1 MNARPD
7 DRTPN
12 DRRPNDRPSDPRP
25 RPEKSEI
32 TRTRSSA
39 LEYRSLLW
47 LLLLITLAFG
57 WVLLPYYGAV
67 FWAVVT
73 AILFSPVQRRIR
85 VNLKG
90 RSPAAALLTLLIVLV
105 IVILPLALVSSM
117 LVQEAMSVLQR
128 VQSGEISF
136 TRYAEQIYAA
146 LPAWLTGLLDRF
158 GLADLAGLKARLG
171 ERLTAGTQML
181 ATQAVSFGQDTFNF
195 VIAFGVMLYLLFF
208 LLRDGT
214 ALATRVRKAIP
225 LAEDDKRELLARFA
239 AVIRATVKGNIVVAV
254 VQGGL
259 GSLALWFL
267 GIHGALLWGVV
278 MAVLSLLPAVGAAMV
293 WGPVAVYLMVTGAMW
308 KGVALAVW
316 GVVVIGLVDNVLR
329 PILVGKDTKM
339 PDYLVLIS
347 TLGGLAVF
355 GLNGFVIGPV
365 IAALFMA
372 AWDIF
377 IERREQGPR

>member
-1 MNARPD
+1 M
-7 DRTPN
+7 
-12 DRRPNDRPSDPRP
+12 NDRPTDTAITPRP
-25 RPEKSEI
+25 AKSEI
-32 TRTRSSA
+32 NRTRSSA

-47 LLLLITLAFG
+47 LLVLITLAFG
-57 WVLLPYYGAV
+57 WILLPYYGAV

-73 AILFSPVQRRIR
+73 AILFASVQRRIR
-85 VNLKG
+85 KNLRG
-90 RSPAAALLTLLIVLV
+90 RANVASLLTLLIVLV
-105 IVILPLALVSSM
+105 IVVLPLAVVSSM
-117 LVQEAMSVLQR
+117 LVQEAMSVVER
-128 VQSGEISF
+128 VQSGDINF

-146 LPAWLTGLLDRF
+146 LPAWLTGLLERF
-158 GLADLAGLKARLG
+158 GLADLAGLKSVLG
-171 ERLTAGTQML
+171 QRLTQATQTL
-181 ATQAVSFGQDTFNF
+181 ATHAVSFGQDTFNF

-208 LLRDGT
+208 LLRDGNV
-214 ALATRVRKAIP
+214 LAARVRKAIP
-225 LAEDDKRELLARFA
+225 LAEDDKRELLSRFA

-259 GSLALWFL
+259 GSLAFWFL

-293 WGPVAVYLMVTGAMW
+293 WGPVAVYLMVTGAML
-308 KGVALAVW
+308 KGVGLVVW

-355 GLNGFVIGPV
+355 GLNGFVLGPL

-377 IERREQGPR
+377 IERREQASR